1 MKYTLDTDFS
11 SLNGPKAANWIMGFQ
26 DMVEDAFADS
36 NSHLRLLGN
45 LLILEPY
52 IHTLRQGLTDT
63 GRSVSDVCQE
73 ALDVLWDYLEDK
85 MRHMIFRILPIIFM
99 LLLSII
105 M

>member
-1 MKYTLDTDFS
+1 MT
-11 SLNGPKAANWIMGFQ
+11 ANWIIGFQ
-26 DMVEDAFADS
+26 DMAEDTFADS
-36 NSHLRLLGN
+36 SSHSWLLGN
-45 LLILEPY
+45 LLILESY
-52 IHTLRQGLTDT
+52 VHTLRQSLADR
-63 GRSVSDVCQE
+63 GRTVSDVCQE

>member
-1 MKYTLDTDFS
+1 MAEDT
-11 SLNGPKAANWIMGFQ
+11 
-26 DMVEDAFADS
+26 FADS
-36 NSHLRLLGN
+36 SSHSWLLGN
-45 LLILEPY
+45 LLILESY
-52 IHTLRQGLTDT
+52 VHTLRQSLADR
-63 GRSVSDVCQE
+63 GRTVSDVCQE